1 MELEFQGISKTY
13 QSKQALRD
21 ISFTFTEGIYGLLG
35 PNGAGKSTL
44 MNILAGNLTASSGQ
58 VLYNGEDTVGM
69 GQRFK
74 AKLGYMPQQQA
85 MYPNFT
91 VMRFMGYMAA
101 LRGLKKEE
109 AQRQIEDILEEVE
122 LLDQARSRIHTLS
135 GGMKQ
140 RLLIAQA
147 LLGHPDILI
156 LDEPTA
162 GLDPRQRILIRN
174 LIAKLSIHKIVIIAT
189 HVVTDVE
196 YIAKQILIL
205 NQGQIIQMGSP
216 EQLASSVTGK
226 VFEVSIDEEQLGDV
240 SRRFQVENITRHGA
254 RLNVRILSPTQP
266 TEFCPVDKL
275 PNLEDA
281 YLWYCG
287 E

>member
-1 MELEFQGISKTY
+1 
-13 QSKQALRD
+13 
-21 ISFTFTEGIYGLLG
+21 
-35 PNGAGKSTL
+35 
-44 MNILAGNLTASSGQ
+44 
-58 VLYNGEDTVGM
+58 
-69 GQRFK
+69 
-74 AKLGYMPQQQA
+74 
-85 MYPNFT
+85 
-91 VMRFMGYMAA
+91 MRFMGYMAA

-109 AQRQIEDILEEVE
+109 AQRQIADILEEVE

-147 LLGHPDILI
+147 LLGLPDILI

-216 EQLASSVTGK
+216 EQLAGSVTGK

-254 RLNVRILSPTQP
+254 RLNVRILCPTQP